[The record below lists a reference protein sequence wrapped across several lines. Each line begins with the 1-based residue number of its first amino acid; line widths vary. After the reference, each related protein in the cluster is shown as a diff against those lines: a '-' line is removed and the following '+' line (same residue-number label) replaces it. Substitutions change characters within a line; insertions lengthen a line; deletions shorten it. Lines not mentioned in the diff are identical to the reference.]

1 MLCDLDNPGVAI
13 GLVAGPGL
21 YLGGCVGVNVGRIWK
36 VDELEHMSCLGSK

>member
-21 YLGGCVGVNVGRIWK
+21 HLGGCVGVNVGRI
-36 VDELEHMSCLGSK
+36 